1 LKKYFHKDSLFIA
14 TRGSAVKSSTA
25 YAGRFVTVE
34 KRRAVLPGGRS
45 VRIECV
51 KHPGAV
57 LIVPFLS
64 PQRIVL
70 LRQYRPVIEDWL
82 YELPAGTIEQGEK
95 PLSCARRE
103 IIEET
108 GFRAGSLRRI
118 GRIYPVPGYSTEII
132 TMFAAEHLSAVGMAC
147 EDDEIIEPLVFNK
160 RAVRDL
166 LQRGRLIDAKTICA
180 LALCGWL

>member
-1 LKKYFHKDSLFIA
+1 M
-14 TRGSAVKSSTA
+14 TTTTA
-25 YAGRFVTVE
+25 YAGRFLTVE

-45 VRIECV
+45 VQVECV
-51 KHPGAV
+51 RHPGAV

-64 PQRIVL
+64 PQRIIL

-82 YELPAGTIEQGEK
+82 YELPAGTIEPGEK
-95 PLSCARRE
+95 PVSCARRE

-108 GFRAGSLRRI
+108 GFRASSLRRL

-132 TMFAAEHLSAVGMAC
+132 TMFVAERLTPVGMAC
-147 EDDEIIEPLVFNK
+147 EDDEVIEPLVFTR

-166 LQRGRLIDAKTICA
+166 LQRGCLIDAKTICA